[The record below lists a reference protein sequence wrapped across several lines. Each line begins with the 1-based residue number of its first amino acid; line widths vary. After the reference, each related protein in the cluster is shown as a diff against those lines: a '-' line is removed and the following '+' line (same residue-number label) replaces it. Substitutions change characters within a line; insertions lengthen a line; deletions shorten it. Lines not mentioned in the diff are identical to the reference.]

1 MLFSWLD
8 YHLYEFEIKGERY
21 SAPDNESDARDATQV
36 SLSSLRLKE
45 GDRFVYSYDF
55 GDDWEHEVLVEEIL
69 GESLENAVAILVDGA
84 RQGPPEDCGGP
95 HGYMRL
101 LEALNTPP
109 DERDEEA
116 RDLVEWVDPEFDPDD
131 FGVYQARIA
140 LARMFAWG
148 IVDAI

>member
-95 HGYMRL
+95 HGYMR
-101 LEALNTPP
+101 ALGSI
-109 DERDEEA
+109 EYSSGRA
-116 RDLVEWVDPEFDPDD
+116 RR
-131 FGVYQARIA
+131 GSS
-140 LARMFAWG
+140 
-148 IVDAI
+148 